1 MTYILDYKWLILA
14 TLEVLAWAST
24 FFMFYARYGLRSNR
38 LFKLG
43 IFLTVITGILPQVS
57 MGIINYA
64 ATRQIDIYTGVIILL
79 IIYGL
84 TIGKKDVK
92 KVDQWAQKT
101 FSKKRKLPNNRSENT
116 NEK

>member
-1 MTYILDYKWLILA
+1 MGFILEYKWGILA
-14 TLEVLAWAST
+14 MLEVLAWAAT

-43 IFLTVITGILPQVS
+43 IFLTVITGVIPQVT
-57 MGIINYA
+57 MGIINYVS
-64 ATRQIDIYTGVIILL
+64 TRQIDIYTGVIVLL

-92 KVDQWAQKT
+92 KIDLWAKKK
-101 FSKKRKLPNNRSENT
+101 FSKKTDASEQT
-116 NEK
+116 IDMKQK